1 MTQEEMLQDIVK
13 RLERMEQG
21 QQALRDDLTS
31 FKQEMGVFQQDMG
44 GFKQGVDGFKQEMTS
59 FRQETADNFADLR
72 KSVRGVKL
80 KASKTWNLLHYF
92 TRDADERIVKTA
104 RRVDAI
110 EEHLGL
116 AHKN

>member
-1 MTQEEMLQDIVK
+1 MTQEELLHDIVK
-13 RLERMEQG
+13 RLERIEQG
-21 QQALRDDLTS
+21 QHTVREDLS
-31 FKQEMGVFQQDMG
+31 AFK
-44 GFKQGVDGFKQEMTS
+44 
-59 FRQETADNFADLR
+59 QETADNFGDLR
-72 KSVRGVKL
+72 TSVRGLKL

-116 AHKN
+116 GRKN